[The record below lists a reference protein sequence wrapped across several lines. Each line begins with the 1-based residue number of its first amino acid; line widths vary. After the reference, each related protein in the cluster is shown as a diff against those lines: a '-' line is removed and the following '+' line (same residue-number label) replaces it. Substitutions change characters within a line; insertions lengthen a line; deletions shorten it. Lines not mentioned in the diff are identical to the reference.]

1 MALFN
6 IGIFIVTAKRT
17 PFGSFGGLLKNK
29 SCIELAEHAAKA
41 CILSSQLPPN
51 LIDTVV
57 FGNVLQTSRDSPY
70 LARHTAIRAGVP
82 IETPA
87 LNVNRLCGSGFQ
99 AVISAAQDLLTGSAS
114 VALAGGA
121 ECMSEAPFVV
131 RNLRFGT
138 QLGAKYQLDDLLW
151 NTLTDHQSNV
161 SMGIT
166 AENLAE
172 QYSISREQCDEFAL
186 RSQTRWKQAHS
197 DGVFVAELCPIPA
210 RDRAGRPVIMDKD
223 EHPRE
228 NADLEQL
235 AKLKPVFKPNGVVT
249 AGNASG
255 ISDGAG
261 ALVLATEKAVSENA
275 LTPMARLVAYSVVGC
290 DPTTM
295 GIGPVPAVN
304 RLMRLLQP
312 DLSGRDVSSYFDLIE
327 VNEAFASQYLA
338 VEQVL
343 QLNPEI
349 TNRHGGAIAMGH
361 PVGASG
367 ARILT
372 HLAHQLA
379 RYKGCRKRALGTA
392 CIGGGQGIAVCME
405 SV

>member
-138 QLGAKYQLDDLLW
+138 QLGAKYQA
-151 NTLTDHQSNV
+151 T
-161 SMGIT
+161 
-166 AENLAE
+166 
-172 QYSISREQCDEFAL
+172 
-186 RSQTRWKQAHS
+186 HS

-249 AGNASG
+249 AGNASITIQVFSLYTNMPT
-255 ISDGAG
+255 ISISGRSAVPLG
-261 ALVLATEKAVSENA
+261 PKVYRKTIRLAT
-275 LTPMARLVAYSVVGC
+275 P
-290 DPTTM
+290 
-295 GIGPVPAVN
+295 
-304 RLMRLLQP
+304 
-312 DLSGRDVSSYFDLIE
+312 
-327 VNEAFASQYLA
+327 
-338 VEQVL
+338 
-343 QLNPEI
+343 
-349 TNRHGGAIAMGH
+349 
-361 PVGASG
+361 
-367 ARILT
+367 
-372 HLAHQLA
+372 
-379 RYKGCRKRALGTA
+379 
-392 CIGGGQGIAVCME
+392 
-405 SV
+405 